1 MCYTVEKP
9 GVRGILK
16 LYEELK
22 REKKK
27 LEDMIEM
34 GHENLTNE
42 KILKQSET
50 LDKLIAVYQKLNMQ
64 DFKHKK

>member
-9 GVRGILK
+9 GVRGMLK
-16 LYEELK
+16 LYEKLK

-34 GHENLTNE
+34 GYENLTNE
-42 KILKQSET
+42 QILKQSET
-50 LDKLIAVYQKLNMQ
+50 LDKLIAAYQKLNMQ